1 MSYFTYR
8 KEETAHCFCFVSTE
22 NAEQTRV
29 GRTPSF
35 LSLYF
40 LSFSLFSFFFL
51 KKEKMFLS
59 PPGLVLWVG
68 VVYTR
73 TDIGGIVLLVG
84 CLVSRSQPNL
94 IYSHYLMPTDI
105 FYFVYLYD
113 LIGLLFF
120 RCHTHSQ
127 PHLEAQTI
135 GT

>member
-1 MSYFTYR
+1 
-8 KEETAHCFCFVSTE
+8 
-22 NAEQTRV
+22 
-29 GRTPSF
+29 
-35 LSLYF
+35 
-40 LSFSLFSFFFL
+40 
-51 KKEKMFLS
+51 MFLS